1 MTRRLSPLI
10 HYGLLVLSGHNYAR
24 DGFDCAKRTNLE
36 QPRGDEGNQPEIRSE
51 PKL

>member
-24 DGFDCAKRTNLE
+24 DGLTARKE
-36 QPRGDEGNQPEIRSE
+36 QT
-51 PKL
+51 